1 MGDVAFEY
9 VVRTRAKTD
18 ETYRIEVEKAP
29 GHWIAIVR
37 LPDGA
42 TWNMDRFDPRAPAL
56 PKQWVGG
63 TAAAAADF
71 AARILTNWFA
81 SEGMEVVKRT
91 FMPGPGDDR
100 PAGG

>member
-9 VVRTRAKTD
+9 VVRTRAKTE

-29 GHWIAIVR
+29 GHWIAVVR

-42 TWNMDRFDPRAPAL
+42 TWNMDRFDPRAPKL

-71 AARILTNWFA
+71 AARVLTNWFA
-81 SEGMEVVKRT
+81 SEGFEVVKRT
-91 FMPGPGDDR
+91 FRPGPGDDR
-100 PAGG
+100 AAGG